1 MQTNGFYVPVS
12 SCNSFSKL
20 LLPISVLLCISISAL
35 PAHLRSPSAGSVS
48 QSSDSI
54 WLSPGVP
61 LSENSINFIPESN
74 SLLAS
79 STRWSGALAKPHH
92 LSFVCFFIWWTF
104 WDSNPGPTDYEPVAL
119 TCWAKCP
126 QKKKRAPV
134 YRTLFFINILILKT
148 ASLHHLSITFLHFC
162 ENCFL

>member
-61 LSENSINFIPESN
+61 LSEISINFIPESN

-92 LSFVCFFIWWTF
+92 LSFISFLIFTKIQSCQHHN
-104 WDSNPGPTDYEPVAL
+104 DSRLPPCRKEVRKHSHAVNPLPKACK
-119 TCWAKCP
+119 CWCCARCTKIGIR
-126 QKKKRAPV
+126 KAPRRV
-134 YRTLFFINILILKT
+134 PIVTLN
-148 ASLHHLSITFLHFC
+148 
-162 ENCFL
+162 